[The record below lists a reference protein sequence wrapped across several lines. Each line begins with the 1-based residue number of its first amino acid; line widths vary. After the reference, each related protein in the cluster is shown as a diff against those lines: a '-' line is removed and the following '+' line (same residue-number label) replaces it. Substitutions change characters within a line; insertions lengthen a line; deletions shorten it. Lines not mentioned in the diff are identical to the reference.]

1 MKQFSKLTLFIFL
14 FIPGALLLSLFP
26 QSAIWLYSY
35 IVAMYLITKSK
46 KDYLNKGGAII
57 YFGAAFAVI
66 GKSMLLSKTF
76 GDLSPQETNDL
87 LETFCQVMLMA
98 SSGLGGGLIAHH
110 VIERDAK
117 KSNVTKK

>member
-26 QSAIWLYSY
+26 KSAIWLYSY
-35 IVAMYLITKSK
+35 ILVMYSITKSK
-46 KDYLNKGGAII
+46 KNYLNKGGAII

-66 GKSMLLSKTF
+66 GKSMLLSETF
-76 GDLSPQETNDL
+76 GELSPQESNEL

-110 VIERDAK
+110 IISSD
-117 KSNVTKK
+117 TKK